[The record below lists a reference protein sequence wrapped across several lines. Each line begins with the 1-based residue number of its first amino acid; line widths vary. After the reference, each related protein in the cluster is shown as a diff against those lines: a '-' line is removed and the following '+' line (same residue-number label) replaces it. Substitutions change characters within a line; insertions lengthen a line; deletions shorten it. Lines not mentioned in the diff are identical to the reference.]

1 MSECVWLTSVG
12 RTRSRRSRMISF
24 WDGFERL
31 KVGIDLSGV
40 GDTVSILNSIT
51 VTYANYNL
59 IVCK

>member
-1 MSECVWLTSVG
+1 
-12 RTRSRRSRMISF
+12 MISF